1 MAAKFDILVHLR
13 SHEGESLAATVAL
26 MLARRIEA
34 YVYGLYVAPM
44 GSVAFS
50 TPETVVFQVH
60 EADHLY
66 DEAMAQ
72 GGWWKALLEQHAV
85 AGEWLVAQGEPV
97 EAICHAARWC
107 DLVVARRPVLNPDAP
122 IGWGTVS
129 RTVFGAGV
137 PVVVVPEKAKVSEI
151 GSRILIAWNHSREA
165 TRAIRGALPLLRQA
179 QEVVVLDGAEQQTL
193 VGARHLPQLDLRA
206 FFTRHGINAQF
217 RDFAVRSDYGAA
229 ILDAAHTMQADMIV
243 MGAWGHSRIA
253 ELVLGGATRHLF
265 QHSDLP
271 LFVAH

>member
-1 MAAKFDILVHLR
+1 MAKFDILVHLR
-13 SHEGESLAATVAL
+13 SHEGESLAAAAAL
-26 MLARRIEA
+26 ALARRVGA

-60 EADHLY
+60 EADQLY
-66 DEAMAQ
+66 DEARSQ
-72 GGWWKALLEQHAV
+72 GGWWKTLLDQQGI

-107 DLVVARRPVLNPDAP
+107 DLVVAKRPVLNPDAP

-137 PVVVVPEKAKVSEI
+137 PVVVVPETAKVGEL
-151 GSRILIAWNHSREA
+151 GGRILIAWNHSREA
-165 TRAIRGALPLLRQA
+165 TRAIRGALPFLRQA
-179 QEVVVLDGAEQQTL
+179 QQVVVLDGAEQQAL

-206 FFTRHGINAQF
+206 FFARQGINAEF
-217 RDFAVRSDYGAA
+217 REFNVRSDYGAG
-229 ILDAAHTMQADMIV
+229 ILDAAHSMTADLIV

-265 QHSDLP
+265 QYSDLP

>member
-1 MAAKFDILVHLR
+1 MAKLDILVHLR
-13 SHEGESLAATVAL
+13 SHEGDSLAASVAL
-26 MLARRIEA
+26 TLARRIGA

-66 DEAMAQ
+66 EEAMGH
-72 GGWWKALLEQHAV
+72 GGWWKALLEQHGV

-107 DLVVARRPVLNPDAP
+107 DLVVAKRPMLNPDAP

-137 PVVVVPEKAKVSEI
+137 PVVVVPETAKISEL

-165 TRAIRGALPLLRQA
+165 TRAIRGALPLLQRA
-179 QEVVVLDGAEQQTL
+179 QQVVVLDGAEQQVL
-193 VGARHLPQLDLRA
+193 IGARHLPQLDLRNY
-206 FFTRHGINAQF
+206 FVRHGIVAEF
-217 RDFAVRSDYGAA
+217 RDFTVRSDYGAA
-229 ILDAAHTMQADMIV
+229 ILDAAHAMQADLIV

-265 QHSDLP
+265 QFSDLP